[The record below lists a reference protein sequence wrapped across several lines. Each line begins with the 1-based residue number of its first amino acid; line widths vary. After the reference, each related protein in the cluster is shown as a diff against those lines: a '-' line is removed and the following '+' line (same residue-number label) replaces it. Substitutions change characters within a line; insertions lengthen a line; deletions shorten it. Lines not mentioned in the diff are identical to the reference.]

1 MAALKE
7 RLASLRRRFPFV
19 DHVLRMNEL
28 YTRIEGNQLAGAVT
42 YFGFL
47 SFFPILAIAFSVV
60 GFVSQAYPQAD
71 DWLVTAIEQLFPGIV
86 SSTGEP
92 GTISLQDIESAKVAA
107 GVIGFAVLLYS
118 GLGWLSSLRAACQD
132 AFEMPRSRKPNF
144 VLGKATDLLTLAV
157 IGVVMILSVGI
168 SGAVR
173 GLADTILSWV
183 QLDDTRIGPVLLWTL
198 GVALGLAAGTLLFW
212 VIFWLLANPDLPTR
226 PLWQGALFAA
236 IAFELL
242 QIIVVSVIGGV
253 GGTAFAPLA
262 ISITLVVW
270 INYCS
275 RLVLY
280 GATWAMTSWH
290 TVAGRARRSAASEAS
305 VVIAELA
312 PANARIPVGRQAAA
326 VSSRFDLGSAIV
338 GAAAAAVA
346 AIVLNRSDP

>member
-1 MAALKE
+1 MASPKE
-7 RLASLRRRFPFV
+7 RLATMRRRFPFI

-28 YTRIEGNQLAGAVT
+28 YTKVEGNQLAGAVT

-60 GFVSQAYPQAD
+60 GFVSQAYPQAN

-107 GVIGFAVLLYS
+107 GIIGFAVLLYS
-118 GLGWLSSLRAACQD
+118 GLGWLSSLRAALQD
-132 AFEMPRSRKPNF
+132 AFEMPRSQKPNF
-144 VLGKATDLLTLAV
+144 LLGKATDLITLAV

-168 SGAVR
+168 SGAVS

-183 QLDDTRIGPVLLWTL
+183 QLDDTSIGPVLLWTI
-198 GVALGLAAGTLLFW
+198 GVALGLTASTLLFW
-212 VIFWLLANPDLPTR
+212 VIFRLLANPDLPSR
-226 PLWQGALFAA
+226 PLWQGALFGA

-290 TVAGRARRSAASEAS
+290 TVAARARASTASEAS
-305 VVIAELA
+305 VAAADLA
-312 PANARIPVGRQAAA
+312 PVNARIPVGAQAVEARG
-326 VSSRFDLGSAIV
+326 RFDLGSAIV

-346 AIVLNRSDP
+346 AIVLNRSEP